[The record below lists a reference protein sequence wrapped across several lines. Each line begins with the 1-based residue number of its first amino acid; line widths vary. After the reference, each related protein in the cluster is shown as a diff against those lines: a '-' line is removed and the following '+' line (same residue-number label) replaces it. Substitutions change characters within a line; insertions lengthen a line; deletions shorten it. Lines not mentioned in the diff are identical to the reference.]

1 MTGQDAL
8 LKPDAWAASAAAD
21 KWYTIQ
27 HRNDNFFQQF

>member
-21 KWYTIQ
+21 KWYTVKT
-27 HRNDNFFQQF
+27 RENS